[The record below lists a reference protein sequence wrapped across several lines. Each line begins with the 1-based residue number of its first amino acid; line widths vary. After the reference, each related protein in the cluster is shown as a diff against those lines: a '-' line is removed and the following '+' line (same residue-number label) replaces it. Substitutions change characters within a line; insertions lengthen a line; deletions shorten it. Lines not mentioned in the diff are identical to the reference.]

1 MPPPAVMVTID
12 RPPLH
17 SMGVYWAK
25 ADKGEITVSGML
37 KDYGI
42 AIRYMMFKGD
52 TVTPYY
58 KPADHYIFHGG
69 PWIR

>member
-1 MPPPAVMVTID
+1 M
-12 RPPLH
+12 R
-17 SMGVYWAK
+17 WAK